1 MIDVRAFETLG
12 HANHGWL
19 DAHHHFSFANY
30 HDPARQGVG
39 PLLVWNDDT
48 FQPDTGFPMHPH
60 RDMEII
66 TYVRSGQVEHEDHL
80 GNRGTT
86 HEGDVQVMS
95 AGKGIIHAEYNR
107 GTRPTQI
114 FQIWIQPKD
123 RGMPPRWD
131 NKTFPK
137 GANANVLVPL
147 ASGRDGDIEA
157 GALYIHQDAALFGAT
172 LEAGRTIDHTLV
184 GSQAYLVPAKGRL
197 RVNGTEMN
205 ARDGAVISGEAT
217 LHIEALVD
225 AELILA
231 DLP

>member
-1 MIDVRAFETLG
+1 MIERRAFETLG

-19 DAHHHFSFANY
+19 DAHHHFSFAHY
-30 HDPARQGVG
+30 HDPARRGVG

-48 FQPDTGFPMHPH
+48 FQPGSGFPMHPH

-86 HEGDVQVMS
+86 REGDVQVMS
-95 AGKGIIHAEYNR
+95 AGKGIMHAEYNR

-114 FQIWIQPKD
+114 FQIWIQPKE

-131 NKTFPK
+131 NKEFPK
-137 GANANVLVPL
+137 GAHANRLVPL
-147 ASGRDGDIEA
+147 ASGRDRDIEA
-157 GALYIHQDAALFGAT
+157 GALYIHQDATLFGAT
-172 LEAGRTIDHTLV
+172 LEAGQTIDHAVV
-184 GSQAYLVPAKGRL
+184 GSRAYLVPARGRL
-197 RVNGTEMN
+197 RINGTEIG
-205 ARDGAVISGEAT
+205 ARDGVAIDDEST
-217 LHIEALVD
+217 LTIEALDD
-225 AELILA
+225 AEFILA